1 MIWKIGSWLKSYMK
15 KKIKNCLIVGL
26 GKIGMMYDFEKKN
39 NYSMS
44 HISSI
49 KKSNYFSLYGAVD
62 TDSKKKKICNN
73 YFKIRTFDKIEH
85 IDKKKFDLI
94 IISTPTDTHY
104 DVIKKIL
111 SLLSPKVILVEKPFT
126 NSFLKAKKLSNLI
139 KNKVKIFVNY
149 SRISD
154 ISSLFIKK
162 KLIKATYSNCKVFYS
177 KSLLNN
183 CSHFINLFQFFFGD
197 IIQIKLLKKNN
208 FLLKFSNA
216 EVSFLKKNY
225 GRSNNFIIKNN
236 KFIID
241 YRFSSKSIFLVRKNF
256 RRPILSYNN
265 NINYYVIKNLE
276 NFLEKK
282 KYRLCHLKE
291 ALKTHEA
298 LSQIK
303 KYLN

>member
-1 MIWKIGSWLKSYMK
+1 MK
-15 KKIKNCLIVGL
+15 KKIKNCLVVGL
-26 GKIGMMYDFEKKN
+26 GKIGMMYDLKKKN
-39 NYSMS
+39 NYSMA

-62 TDSKKKKICNN
+62 TDPKKRKICNN
-73 YFKIRTFDKIEH
+73 YFKTRTFDKIEH

-104 DVIKKIL
+104 NVIKKIL
-111 SLLSPKVILVEKPFT
+111 SLLSARVILVEKPFT
-126 NSFLKAKKLSNLI
+126 NSFSKAKKLSNLL

-149 SRISD
+149 SRITD
-154 ISSLFIKK
+154 ISSLLIKK
-162 KLIKATYSNCKVFYS
+162 KLIKAPYSYCKVFYS
-177 KSLLNN
+177 KSILNN

-197 IIQIKLLKKNN
+197 VIQYKLLKKNN
-208 FLLKFSNA
+208 FLLKFNNA

-225 GRSNNFIIKNN
+225 ARSNNFIIKNN

-241 YRFSSKSIFLVRKNF
+241 YRLNSKSIFLVRKNF
-256 RRPILSYNN
+256 KRRILSHNN
-265 NINYYVIKNLE
+265 NINYHVIKNLE
-276 NFLEKK
+276 NFFKQK
-282 KYRLCHLKE
+282 KYRLCNLKE
-291 ALKTHEA
+291 AVKTHEV